1 MNLIQNLR
9 VKGVGED
16 ESRGACH
23 GCEQGGQKEMPF
35 LDTKADRF
43 IGRNASPD
51 EGVPDS
57 RR

>member
-1 MNLIQNLR
+1 MNLIQNLW

-16 ESRGACH
+16 ERRGARH
-23 GCEQGGQKEMPF
+23 GCEQGGQKEMLF

-43 IGRNASPD
+43 IGRNAPSD